1 MSRVRTRLEQY
12 KAEIEKKSQYKHGL
26 PGSALDIVNTLLNDL
41 EQDEKENGWIT
52 IDEKLPDPD
61 EYILISFFNSSIPM
75 IGRYTVDDNDG
86 GTFRVGDEDDSFGEH
101 GLYVNAW
108 MPLPEPY
115 KED

>member
-1 MSRVRTRLEQY
+1 MLIR
-12 KAEIEKKSQYKHGL
+12 SQDKTV
-26 PGSALDIVNTLLNDL
+26 IVNIN
-41 EQDEKENGWIT
+41 NV
-52 IDEKLPDPD
+52 
-61 EYILISFFNSSIPM
+61 FSIA
-75 IGRYTVDDNDG
+75 RYTVDDNDG